1 MAKPFDRPARRQLPS
16 HLQAASLK
24 GPGPGSSPG
33 SGYSLGHSSTPGLP
47 IPVDVAPQGDM
58 DATQAKAACS
68 AIRHSLEDAR
78 ARLLDLHDRKGWK
91 ALGYPS
97 WRECAMAEFGKS
109 QAQIYRWLEAARVD
123 REISPIG
130 EKPPLPESIAR
141 ELAKAPEGRRAEALG
156 IAHQATGAKPTA
168 KDVARAVA
176 SLNASG
182 PETQAVDA
190 AIAEAL
196 TCSRC
201 GQPLPTGSGVD
212 PGPDA

>member
-1 MAKPFDRPARRQLPS
+1 MAKSFDRPPRRTSYPTQ
-16 HLQAASLK
+16 
-24 GPGPGSSPG
+24 PGGIYSAGSK
-33 SGYSLGHSSTPGLP
+33 PGLP
-47 IPVDVAPQGDM
+47 IPVEVSPIGDM
-58 DATQAKAACS
+58 DATQAKAACT

-97 WRECAMAEFGKS
+97 WRECAKAEFGLAQS
-109 QAQIYRWLEAARVD
+109 QLYRLLDAARVE

-130 EKPPLPESIAR
+130 EKSSLPESHLR
-141 ELAKAPEGRRAEALG
+141 ELAKAPEGRRAEALR

-176 SLNASG
+176 NLSD
-182 PETQAVDA
+182 PESRAVDQ
-190 AIAEAL
+190 AIAETL

-201 GQPLPTGSGVD
+201 GQPLPTGSNLD
-212 PGPDA
+212 PGPEA

>member
-1 MAKPFDRPARRQLPS
+1 MAKSFDRPARRQLPS

-24 GPGPGSSPG
+24 GPGSNPG

-47 IPVDVAPQGDM
+47 IPVEVSPMGDM
-58 DATQAKAACS
+58 DATQAKAACT

-91 ALGYPS
+91 ALGYKS
-97 WRECAMAEFGKS
+97 WSDCCSMEFGKS
-109 QAQIYRWLEAARVD
+109 RAQVYRLLEAAKVD
-123 REISPIG
+123 RELSPIG
-130 EKPPLPESIAR
+130 DKPPLPESIAR

-176 SLNASG
+176 SMDASG
-182 PETQAVDA
+182 PDARAVDQ
-190 AIAEAL
+190 AISEAL

-201 GQPLPTGSGVD
+201 GQPLPTGSRL
-212 PGPDA
+212 DA